1 MSVSEAPSAPD
12 RLVLLNPGP
21 VNVHEDVRTAI
32 AAPDSCHREPEA
44 AALINRV
51 RQKAARIG
59 GGDDSHT
66 SVLLAGSGT
75 AALEAVFSSV
85 VPAEGRIL
93 ILDNGHYGE
102 RLYRI
107 VSVHDVPHR
116 RLEFGWTN
124 PIDPDE
130 VDRVLAADPS
140 LTHVGL
146 VHHETS
152 TGQINPL
159 REIGEVVARHG
170 RQLAVD
176 AISSL
181 GSERLD
187 IPADHIDWLIG
198 TANKNLEGLPGV
210 SFVVA
215 PRHRLDALE
224 NVPARTFYLD
234 LYGHYVSQD
243 RLNAPLFTPAL
254 QVLTSFEKALDLAL
268 AEGTE
273 TRGARYASLADR
285 VRTGLASRGA
295 SFLLPPEHRSNSVT
309 DVHLPE
315 GIGYDDLHDG
325 LKAEGYVVYSTQ
337 EQLAGVFR
345 VANMG
350 QLTEA
355 DIDGFLAAYDR
366 VVAKLAGV
374 AA

>member
-1 MSVSEAPSAPD
+1 MSLPAPSAPVD

-21 VNVHEDVRTAI
+21 VNVHDEVRTAI

-51 RQKAARIG
+51 RVKAARIG
-59 GGDDSHT
+59 GGDETHT

-85 VPAEGRIL
+85 VPADGRIL
-93 ILDNGHYGE
+93 ILDNGHYGD
-102 RLYRI
+102 RLHRI
-107 VSVHDVPHR
+107 VSVHDVPR
-116 RLEFGWTN
+116 RHLEFGWTN
-124 PIDPDE
+124 PIDPAE

-152 TGQINPL
+152 TGQLNPL

-181 GSERLD
+181 GSEPVD
-187 IPADHIDWLIG
+187 IRADHVDWLVG
-198 TANKNLEGLPGV
+198 TANKCLEGLPGV
-210 SFVVA
+210 SFVTA

-224 NVPARTFYLD
+224 TVPARTFYLD
-234 LYGHYVSQD
+234 LYGHYISQD
-243 RLNAPLFTPAL
+243 RRNAPLFTPAL
-254 QVLTSFEKALDLAL
+254 QVLNSFEKALDLAL
-268 AEGTE
+268 AEGTAA
-273 TRGARYASLADR
+273 RGERYAALAGR
-285 VRTGLASRGA
+285 IRTGLAERGA
-295 SFLLPPEHRSNSVT
+295 RFLLPPGHRANSVT
-309 DVHLPE
+309 NVHLPE
-315 GIGYDDLHDG
+315 GIGYDELHDG

-350 QLTEA
+350 QLTEG

-366 VVAKLAGV
+366 VIAKHV
-374 AA
+374 EAAA

>member
-1 MSVSEAPSAPD
+1 MPVSDALSVTD

-21 VNVHEDVRTAI
+21 VNVHDDVRTAI

-51 RQKAARIG
+51 RQKATQIG
-59 GGDDSHT
+59 GGGESHT

-85 VPAEGRIL
+85 VPADGRVL

-107 VSVHDVPHR
+107 VSVHEVPHQ

-124 PIDPDE
+124 PIDPAE
-130 VDRVLAADPS
+130 VDRVLASDPS

-152 TGQINPL
+152 TGQLNPL

-170 RQLAVD
+170 RQPAVD

-187 IPADHIDWLIG
+187 VAADHIDWLVG

-215 PRHRLDALE
+215 PRHRLDSLE
-224 NVPARTFYLD
+224 NVPARSFYLD
-234 LYGHYVSQD
+234 LHGHHVSQD
-243 RLNAPLFTPAL
+243 RENAPLFTPAL

-268 AEGTE
+268 AEGTAA
-273 TRGARYASLADR
+273 RGARYSALADR
-285 VRTGLASRGA
+285 VRTGLADRGA
-295 SFLLPPEHRSNSVT
+295 RFLLPPEHRSNSVT
-309 DVHLPE
+309 DVRLPE
-315 GIGYDDLHDG
+315 GVGYADLHDG
-325 LKAEGYVVYSTQ
+325 LKDEGYVVYSTQ
-337 EQLAGVFR
+337 RQLAGVFR

-366 VVAKLAGV
+366 VVAELTR
-374 AA
+374 AAA